1 MTDHFVLPPSAKN
14 ITARK
19 LINALRRDGFVI
31 TTSKKGA
38 LIFRH
43 PDGRRVDVHF
53 KHPGQTFPPGTLKAI
68 IRDEARWTLH
78 DLKRLNLIPKRDP

>member
-1 MTDHFVLPPSAKN
+1 MMAPFALPSSAKN

-19 LINALRRDGFVI
+19 LIQALKRDGFQI
-31 TTSKKGA
+31 TTSKRGA

-53 KHPGQTFPPGTLKAI
+53 HRPGQTFPPKTLK
-68 IRDEARWTLH
+68 EMLTQARWNLD
-78 DLKRLNLIPKRDP
+78 DLKRLRLIPKRDP